1 MGWMQ
6 GTTRTAGSCPAAAL
20 ILLVAMVPGARGAD
34 TPDKSVS
41 AKARVVV
48 SIPDRKL
55 AVVAEGQV
63 QRVFEVSVGGAKSPT
78 PSGTFQITSQVAN
91 PTYYHPGVV
100 IPAGRGNPLG
110 PRWIG
115 LSKKGYG
122 IHGTNVPSSI
132 GKAASHGCVRLRN
145 RDIVRLYSMVSVG
158 DIVEI
163 HGDHDDETARLFDP
177 PNDFDRQGTAVA
189 PAGATAVGQ

>member
-1 MGWMQ
+1 MDWMH
-6 GTTRTAGSCPAAAL
+6 GTTRAAGNYPVAAL
-20 ILLVAMVPGARGAD
+20 ILLAALTPLARGAD
-34 TPDKSVS
+34 TPDKSIP
-41 AKARVVV
+41 AKPRVVV

-55 AVVAEGQV
+55 AVVVDGQI
-63 QRVFEVSVGGAKSPT
+63 QRVFAVSVGGTESPT

-91 PTYYHPGVV
+91 PTYYHPGLV

-122 IHGTNVPSSI
+122 IHGTNAPSSI

-145 RDIVRLYSMVSVG
+145 RDIVTLYSMLSVG
-158 DIVEI
+158 DVVEV
-163 HGDHDDETARLFDP
+163 HGDRDAETARMFGSRSDS
-177 PNDFDRQGTAVA
+177 DSQTTAGE
-189 PAGATAVGQ
+189 PASDTGVGQ

>member
-1 MGWMQ
+1 MDWMH
-6 GTTRTAGSCPAAAL
+6 GTTRAAGNYPVAAL
-20 ILLVAMVPGARGAD
+20 ILLAALTPLARGAD
-34 TPDKSVS
+34 TPDKSTPG
-41 AKARVVV
+41 KPRVVV

-55 AVVAEGQV
+55 AVVVDGQI
-63 QRVFEVSVGGAKSPT
+63 QRVFAVSVGGAESPT

-91 PTYYHPGVV
+91 PTYYHPGLV

-122 IHGTNVPSSI
+122 IHGTNAPSSI

-145 RDIVRLYSMVSVG
+145 RDIVTLYSMLSVG
-158 DIVEI
+158 EVVVV
-163 HGDHDDETARLFDP
+163 HGDRDGETARMFGSRSDSDWP
-177 PNDFDRQGTAVA
+177 TSAEE
-189 PAGATAVGQ
+189 PASDTGVGQ

>member
-1 MGWMQ
+1 MDGMQ
-6 GTTRTAGSCPAAAL
+6 GSTRTAWTHPATAL
-20 ILLVAMVPGARGAD
+20 ILLAALTSVARGAD
-34 TPDKSVS
+34 TSDKPTS
-41 AKARVVV
+41 AKSRVVV

-55 AVVAEGQV
+55 AVIVGGRV
-63 QRVFEVSVGGAKSPT
+63 RRVFAVSVGGAESPT

-100 IPAGRGNPLG
+100 IPPGPGNPLG

-122 IHGTNVPSSI
+122 IHGTNVPGSI

-145 RDIVRLYSMVSVG
+145 RDIVALYSMLSVG
-158 DIVEI
+158 DVVEV
-163 HGDHDDETARLFDP
+163 HGDRDAETVRRFGSPTDP
-177 PNDFDRQGTAVA
+177 GPQTGAEA
-189 PAGATAVGQ
+189 QAGDVAVGQ